1 MPKEITEPDAPVII
15 VGAGPVGLCAA
26 LKLAHHGVASL
37 VLERDNQLTA
47 DLRASTFHPPTLDML
62 DEIGL
67 AVEML
72 QQGLV
77 ARHWQVRQH
86 ETHARAVFDL
96 SLLEDDTAHPYRLQF
111 EQAKFCALAL
121 ARAKRAKSVHVRL
134 GAPVAAIEQDA
145 GGVTAHWT
153 GSDGRRGSVHG
164 QFLIAADGA
173 SSTLRRLLELDFTGL
188 TYPETTILAT
198 TGFRFEDHLPGLSPV
213 NYCWTEHG
221 TFSLLRLP
229 DRWRVSLYPDAGEGV
244 EEALSPDR
252 IQAKLQ
258 RIVRRSERYEILEVR
273 PYRIHQRIVSR
284 YRVGRVLLA
293 GDAAHIN
300 SPSGGMGMNCGIHDA
315 FNLAEKLAAVLAGA
329 DEDLL
334 DRYDRQ
340 RRPIAREE
348 ILQQADQNRSR
359 MRNPDPV
366 WRAKELVRLQS
377 ITADHAAAHEYL
389 LRSSMITGLR
399 RAAEIH

>member
-1 MPKEITEPDAPVII
+1 MSPQPSDPRAPVII

-26 LKLAHHGVASL
+26 LKLARHDIASV
-37 VLERDNQLTA
+37 VLERDAALGT

-62 DEIGL
+62 DGLGL
-67 AVEML
+67 AAEMVRN
-72 QQGLV
+72 GLV
-77 ARHWQVRQH
+77 ARHWQIRDH
-86 ETHARAVFDL
+86 ETHARAIFDL
-96 SLLEDDTAHPYRLQF
+96 GLLADDTAHPYRLQF

-121 ARAKRAKSVHVRL
+121 AQARRATAVRLRL
-134 GAPVAAIEQDA
+134 GAAVSAIEQD
-145 GGVTAHWT
+145 GDGVTAHWT
-153 GSDGRRGSVHG
+153 GADGTHGSARG
-164 QFLIAADGA
+164 QFLIAADGS
-173 SSTLRRLLELDFTGL
+173 SSTLRRLLELDFSGL

-198 TGFRFEDHLPGLSPV
+198 TSFPFEDHLPGLSPV

-229 DRWRVSLYPDAGEGV
+229 DRWRVSLYPDAGESV
-244 EEALSPDR
+244 EQALSPDR
-252 IQAKLQ
+252 VEAKLQ
-258 RIVRRSERYEILEVR
+258 RIVRRSDRYAVLELR
-273 PYRIHQRIVSR
+273 PYRIHQRIVPG

-315 FNLAEKLAAVLAGA
+315 FNLADKLADVLGGA
-329 DEDLL
+329 DEGLL

-348 ILQQADQNRSR
+348 ILAQADQNRSR
-359 MRNPDPV
+359 MRNPDSV
-366 WRAKELVRLQS
+366 WRAQELVRLQS
-377 ITADHAAAHEYL
+377 ITADPAAAREYL

-399 RAAEIH
+399 RAAEIA